1 MQNIVV
7 IKDIRKTTDTKNIRK
22 EVIKDI
28 QKVTFIKNIQK
39 KVISIQQEY

>member
-7 IKDIRKTTDTKNIRK
+7 IKDITKTTDTKNIRK

-28 QKVTFIKNIQK
+28 QKVTFIKNIRK